1 LLQFIKKP
9 DSQWSPASF
18 FVKVSP
24 FAFVWALSEAED
36 NQLAYCRRKAR
47 LSSCGGN
54 MPFFGLLYTAD

>member
-1 LLQFIKKP
+1 MLQFIKKP

-47 LSSCGGN
+47 L
-54 MPFFGLLYTAD
+54 